1 MKVIC
6 IDNSPGK
13 YNRAHRLLTVGEI
26 YTACQCPDHSDAYQL
41 EEVHIDSITG
51 QATSFLKRRF
61 IPLSNIDE
69 VTVAEARYEAEA
81 NRLDKEWYRILEQML
96 DAI

>member
-1 MKVIC
+1 M
-6 IDNSPGK
+6 
-13 YNRAHRLLTVGEI
+13 
-26 YTACQCPDHSDAYQL
+26 
-41 EEVHIDSITG
+41 
-51 QATSFLKRRF
+51 KRRF